1 MNVHVFKTDIDS
13 DSLIE
18 SVKPILNSN
27 QYISD
32 WSIDIEDIDNVLRI
46 VSAELLENEIIK
58 IIKSKGF
65 SCEALPD
72 YSNKYNTL
80 MTNYK

>member
-1 MNVHVFKTDIDS
+1 MGVYVFKTDINS
-13 DSLIE
+13 ASLIE
-18 SVKPILNSN
+18 SVKPLLNSY

-46 VSAELLENEIIK
+46 ISAELLENEIIQ

-65 SCEALPD
+65 ICEALPD
-72 YSNKYNTL
+72 
-80 MTNYK
+80 

>member
-1 MNVHVFKTDIDS
+1 MFKTDINS
-13 DSLIE
+13 ASLIE
-18 SVKPILNSN
+18 SVKPLLNSC

-46 VSAELLENEIIK
+46 ISVELSENEIIE

-65 SCEALPD
+65 ICEALPD
-72 YSNKYNTL
+72 
-80 MTNYK
+80 

>member
-1 MNVHVFKTDIDS
+1 MGVYVFKTDINS
-13 DSLIE
+13 ASLIE
-18 SVKPILNSN
+18 SVKPLLNSN

-46 VSAELLENEIIK
+46 ISVELLENEIIQ

-65 SCEALPD
+65 ICEALPD
-72 YSNKYNTL
+72 
-80 MTNYK
+80 

>member
-1 MNVHVFKTDIDS
+1 MGVYVFKTDINS
-13 DSLIE
+13 ASLIE
-18 SVKPILNSN
+18 SVKPLLNSY

-46 VSAELLENEIIK
+46 ISVELLENEIIQ

-65 SCEALPD
+65 ICEALPD
-72 YSNKYNTL
+72 
-80 MTNYK
+80 

>member
-1 MNVHVFKTDIDS
+1 MDVYVFKTDINTA
-13 DSLIE
+13 SLIE
-18 SVKPILNSN
+18 SVKPLLNSY

-46 VSAELLENEIIK
+46 ISVELLENEIIQ

-65 SCEALPD
+65 ICEALPD
-72 YSNKYNTL
+72 
-80 MTNYK
+80 

>member
-1 MNVHVFKTDIDS
+1 MDVYVFKTDINS
-13 DSLIE
+13 ASLIE
-18 SVKPILNSN
+18 SVKPLLNSY

-46 VSAELLENEIIK
+46 ISVELLENEIIQ

-65 SCEALPD
+65 ICEALPD
-72 YSNKYNTL
+72 
-80 MTNYK
+80 